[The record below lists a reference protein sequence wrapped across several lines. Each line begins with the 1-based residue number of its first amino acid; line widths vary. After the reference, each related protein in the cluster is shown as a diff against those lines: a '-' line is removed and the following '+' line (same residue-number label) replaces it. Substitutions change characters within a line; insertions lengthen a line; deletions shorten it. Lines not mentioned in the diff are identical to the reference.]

1 MCIFDFLD
9 ILFGKDAKRSAES
22 SNLTQEVVRKRT
34 NKTQFLS
41 PTARKSATIA
51 ATISKIASAIAT
63 TRNAT
68 DNSECCAL
76 LQKKAWQRVILAVFK
91 LKRNC
96 DYFAF

>member
-9 ILFGKDAKRSAES
+9 ILLGKDAK
-22 SNLTQEVVRKRT
+22 NDK
-34 NKTQFLS
+34 KTQSLS

-68 DNSECCAL
+68 DNRECCAL
-76 LQKKAWQRVILAVFK
+76 SKKAWQRVILAVFK